1 MVTRRQ
7 AREIAVQ
14 SLYWIEMNE
23 VSAEEAVH
31 SVMEQLRELEEK
43 DLKEDD
49 KTLAFILA
57 LVKGVRERLDSIDE
71 WISRSLRGWKLD
83 RLSRVDK
90 QILRMAVFEMIYYDE
105 TPPIVAVN
113 EAVELAK
120 AFGDEQSGKF
130 VNGVLGKI
138 LQDREEVKK

>member
-14 SLYWIEMNE
+14 KYTDRDERGVRGRSG
-23 VSAEEAVH
+23 AFGD
-31 SVMEQLRELEEK
+31 EQLRELEEK
-43 DLKEDD
+43 DLKADD

-90 QILRMAVFEMIYYDE
+90 QI
-105 TPPIVAVN
+105 
-113 EAVELAK
+113 
-120 AFGDEQSGKF
+120 
-130 VNGVLGKI
+130 
-138 LQDREEVKK
+138 

>member
-1 MVTRRQ
+1 METGQAVASRQ
-7 AREIAVQ
+7 T
-14 SLYWIEMNE
+14 
-23 VSAEEAVH
+23 
-31 SVMEQLRELEEK
+31 
-43 DLKEDD
+43 D
-49 KTLAFILA
+49 
-57 LVKGVRERLDSIDE
+57 
-71 WISRSLRGWKLD
+71 
-83 RLSRVDK
+83 
-90 QILRMAVFEMIYYDE
+90 LRMAVFEMIYYDE